1 MRLFLISLQIAACT
15 IAAPKA
21 IDNPTPVAKATY
33 SVPQE
38 HKTAYFAS
46 GCFWCVEA
54 VFEHVDGVQEAIS
67 GYAGGTTINPNYRQV
82 VSGKTGHA
90 ESIKIVYDPKK
101 VSFKTLVQVFFG
113 SHFPRFI
120 INLTNDDLEWWETFS
135 KEDKEQATTEM
146 AHWIERAT
154 AFYDNEINTYT
165 D

>member
-67 GYAGGTTINPNYRQV
+67 GYAGGTTINPNYGVCQYLRI
-82 VSGKTGHA
+82 SMAPSRRREKL
-90 ESIKIVYDPKK
+90 PK
-101 VSFKTLVQVFFG
+101 SFDA
-113 SHFPRFI
+113 S
-120 INLTNDDLEWWETFS
+120 
-135 KEDKEQATTEM
+135 EQS
-146 AHWIERAT
+146 
-154 AFYDNEINTYT
+154 
-165 D
+165 